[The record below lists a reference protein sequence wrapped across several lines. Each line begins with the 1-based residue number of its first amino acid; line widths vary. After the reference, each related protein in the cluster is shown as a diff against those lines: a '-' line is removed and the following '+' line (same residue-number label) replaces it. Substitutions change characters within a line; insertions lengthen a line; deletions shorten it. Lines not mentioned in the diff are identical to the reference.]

1 MNDHLGFKKRCY
13 LSLNTYLKIC
23 LQVCLVKVRDS
34 TVRKAMG
41 GGGGILEPQDF
52 FFVIKFLVWIFFK
65 PWHKYFLG
73 LIGVHEF
80 FSLNFLLREY
90 FLVLRSPPPPTP
102 ISFLMV
108 RPSPRRS
115 RNGPL
120 VAYESGV
127 VGSASIA
134 QCSFFC
140 ITEHPSPYAW
150 PWLNNLSK

>member
-13 LSLNTYLKIC
+13 LSLDNYLKIC
-23 LQVCLVKVRDS
+23 LQVCLFKVRDS

-41 GGGGILEPQDF
+41 GGGDF
-52 FFVIKFLVWIFFK
+52 RAAGLFFSLSNSLYEFFFK
-65 PWHKYFLG
+65 PQHKYFLG

-90 FLVLRSPPPPTP
+90 VLVLRPPPPPTP

-134 QCSFFC
+134 QCTFFC